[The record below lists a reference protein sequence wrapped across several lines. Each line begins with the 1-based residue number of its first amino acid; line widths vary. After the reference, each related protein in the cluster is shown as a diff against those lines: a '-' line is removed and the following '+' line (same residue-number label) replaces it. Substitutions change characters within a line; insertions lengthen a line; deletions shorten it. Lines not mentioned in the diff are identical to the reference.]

1 MRLWLKD
8 LLPQGRL
15 TSSRMLLTAVA
26 YVFGKEMVD
35 MRAYLLAVNIDGE
48 AKGLTPRETDFSSSR
63 ALNT

>member
-1 MRLWLKD
+1 
-8 LLPQGRL
+8 
-15 TSSRMLLTAVA
+15 MLLTAVA